1 MVKLTINQKKILNDI
16 KKNKE
21 IFKFIQENPKK
32 NDAKLRYE
40 KYKSATNYDEFLKL
54 GGSNGDLRNDLQK
67 KYIILDEIL
76 LDNNS
81 EHSISSEIVDV
92 EEHIETDEEIIKD
105 LLKDLIDEVCP
116 PELNVKEI
124 INNYKKNILK
134 KEIKIENIK
143 VKLENIKIENTYKRL
158 KTPLRYAGGKS
169 KAIYILE
176 KHLPKDM
183 NKITEFHDCF
193 LGGGSFP
200 IYLSKIYPN
209 LKIKVND
216 VYKPLYNFW
225 IHLRDN
231 GIELSDKLLKIKQEN
246 NTEEKAKI
254 LFIKAQEKLKK
265 DEEYDIE
272 HAVAFYIINKCGFS
286 GLVSSSF
293 SAQASVSNFG
303 ISGIENLKTYHKII
317 QGWDIYNLDYKE
329 FIQKYSNK
337 KEVLIYMDPPYM
349 IKDNLY
355 GDGGDLHKIFKHEEF
370 FKVCHQLEA
379 NQLISYNSDKLI
391 KNAFIG
397 YEMSDYDLTY
407 TMRSTGNY
415 MEQQK
420 ERKELVMKRYVI

>member
-1 MVKLTINQKKILNDI
+1 MVKLTVNQKQILNDI
-16 KKNKE
+16 KNNNKQ
-21 IFKFIQENPKK
+21 FKFKQKNPKK
-32 NDAKLRYE
+32 GKNTKIRYE
-40 KYKSATNYDEFLKL
+40 IYKSATNYSEFLQL
-54 GGSNGDLRNDLQK
+54 GGDSGEFLNDFK
-67 KYIILDEIL
+67 KGFIIIDNIDNIL
-76 LDNNS
+76 PDSNS
-81 EHSISSEIVDV
+81 EHSITTEIVDV
-92 EEHIETDEEIIKD
+92 EDIIETDEQIIKKLIKD
-105 LLKDLIDEVCP
+105 LIEEVCP
-116 PELNVKEI
+116 PELNIQEI
-124 INNYKKNILK
+124 INNYKKEIS
-134 KEIKIENIK
+134 IKIENIK
-143 VKLENIKIENTYKRL
+143 VENTYKRL

-254 LFIKAQEKLKK
+254 IFIKAQEKLKK

-317 QGWDIYNLDYKE
+317 QGWEIYNLDYKE
-329 FIQKYSNK
+329 FVEKYSNK

-420 ERKELVMKRYVI
+420 ERKELVMKHYLN

>member
-1 MVKLTINQKKILNDI
+1 MVKLTINEKQILKDI
-16 KKNKE
+16 KKNNKE
-21 IFKFIQENPKK
+21 FKFIQENPKRG
-32 NDAKLRYE
+32 NAKCRYE
-40 KYKSATNYDEFLKL
+40 KYKSSTNYNEFIQL
-54 GGSNGDLRNDLQK
+54 GGNSEDLRNDLQK
-67 KYIILDEIL
+67 KYLILDEII
-76 LDNNS
+76 LDSNS
-81 EHSISSEIVDV
+81 EHSLKSEIVDV
-92 EEHIETDEEIIKD
+92 EENIETDEEIIKN

-116 PELNVKEI
+116 PELNVQEI
-124 INNYKKNILK
+124 INNYKKNTLK
-134 KEIKIENIK
+134 KENIK
-143 VKLENIKIENTYKRL
+143 VENKYKKL

-183 NKITEFHDCF
+183 NKIIEFHDCF

-254 LFIKAQEKLKK
+254 IFIKAQEKLKK
-265 DEEYDIE
+265 DEEYNIE

-317 QGWDIYNLDYKE
+317 QGWEIYNLDYKE

-397 YEMSDYDLTY
+397 YDISDYDLTY

-420 ERKELVMKRYVI
+420 ERKELVMKRYDI